1 MARKSWLDADAQST
15 LIDDY
20 ARELG
25 SFVEAMADGVVD
37 AKEVTNQEQRV
48 IKLMKDIEP
57 QLDDAMHEQIT
68 KLLCEIS
75 AYSAMQILHEL
86 FEARPKTKFQG

>member
-1 MARKSWLDADAQST
+1 MARKSWLDADAQTT

-25 SFVEAMADGVVD
+25 AFVEAMADGVVD
-37 AKEVTNQEQRV
+37 ANEVSSQEQRV
-48 IKLMKDIEP
+48 VSLMKEIEP
-57 QLDDAMHEQIT
+57 QLDDATHEKIT
-68 KLLCEIS
+68 TLLCEIS

-86 FEARPKTKFQG
+86 YESRPQTKFQG

>member
-1 MARKSWLDADAQST
+1 MARKSWLDESAQTT

-37 AKEVTNQEQRV
+37 TN
-48 IKLMKDIEP
+48 
-57 QLDDAMHEQIT
+57 
-68 KLLCEIS
+68 
-75 AYSAMQILHEL
+75 
-86 FEARPKTKFQG
+86 

>member
-37 AKEVTNQEQRV
+37 ANEVSSQEQRV
-48 IKLMKDIEP
+48 VSLMKEIEP
-57 QLDDAMHEQIT
+57 QLDDATHEKIT

-86 FEARPKTKFQG
+86 YEARPNTKFRG

>member
-37 AKEVTNQEQRV
+37 ANEVSGQEQRV
-48 IKLMKDIEP
+48 VSLMKEIEP
-57 QLDDAMHEQIT
+57 QLDDATHEQIT

-86 FEARPKTKFQG
+86 YESRPKTKFQG

>member
-1 MARKSWLDADAQST
+1 MARKSWLDADAQTT

-37 AKEVTNQEQRV
+37 ANEVSNQEGSLLQTARTTV
-48 IKLMKDIEP
+48 VARSEHEVDTDIT
-57 QLDDAMHEQIT
+57 DVVKGIMMHTQEV
-68 KLLCEIS
+68 
-75 AYSAMQILHEL
+75 
-86 FEARPKTKFQG
+86 

>member
-25 SFVEAMADGVVD
+25 SFVDAMADGVVD
-37 AKEVTNQEQRV
+37 ADEVSNQEQRV
-48 IKLMKDIEP
+48 IKLMRDIEP
-57 QLDDAMHEQIT
+57 QLDDAMHERIT

-86 FEARPKTKFQG
+86 YECRPKTKFQG

>member
-1 MARKSWLDADAQST
+1 MARKSWLDESAQTT

-37 AKEVTNQEQRV
+37 TNEVTRQEERV
-48 IKLMKDIEP
+48 VKLMKEIEP
-57 QLDDAMHEQIT
+57 QLDDATHEQIT

-86 FEARPKTKFQG
+86 YEARPTTKFQG